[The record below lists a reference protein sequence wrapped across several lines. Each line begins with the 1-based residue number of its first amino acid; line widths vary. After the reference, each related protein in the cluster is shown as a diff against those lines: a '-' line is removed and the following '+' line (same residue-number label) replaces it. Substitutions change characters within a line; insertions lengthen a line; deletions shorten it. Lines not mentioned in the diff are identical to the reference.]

1 MNVYEKIGL
10 QRVINASGRMT
21 ALGVST
27 LSDQVAQAAVE
38 GGQSYVVIT
47 DLYKKAG
54 EIISTYTKA
63 EDSCPTCSA
72 SAAIAITIAAII
84 SKGKKSII
92 EKLPWSDGLANEIII
107 QKGHVVQYGAPMT
120 SMIKLG
126 GGVPVEVGMA
136 NKVAPED
143 IEEAINDKTVA
154 LFYVKSHH
162 CVQKGMVSISEM
174 IEIAHRHNLPLM
186 IDAAAEEDF
195 EKYVAMGADA
205 VIYSGA
211 KALEATTSGFVTGKK
226 EIMENCRKQYIGI
239 GRAMKVGKEQI
250 MGLLAALDRYYNKD
264 HDLEIKTQLEIVDY
278 INKEIAKIPGLS
290 TKTIQD
296 EAGREIYRSQ
306 VKVDE
311 EKVGKT
317 AIQIDKELREG
328 NPSIHCRTHL
338 LNQGIMSFDPRPLVE
353 GDKELIVEKLKK
365 VIGEQK

>member
-10 QRVINASGRMT
+10 QRVVNASGRMT

-27 LSDQVAQAAVE
+27 LSDEVANAAVE
-38 GGQSYVVIT
+38 GGKSYVVIT

-72 SAAIAITIAAII
+72 SAGIAITIAAII

-107 QKGHVVQYGAPMT
+107 QKGHVVNYGAPMT

-136 NKVAPED
+136 NQVSYED
-143 IEEAINDKTVA
+143 IEEAITDKTAA

-162 CVQKGMVSISEM
+162 CVQKGMVSIQDM
-174 IEIAHRHNLPLM
+174 IEIAHKHNLPLM

-205 VIYSGA
+205 VVYSGA
-211 KALEATTSGFVTGKK
+211 KALEATTSGFITGKK
-226 EIMENCRKQYIGI
+226 EIMENCRKQYVGI
-239 GRAMKVGKEQI
+239 GRSMKVGKEQI
-250 MGLLAALDRYYNKD
+250 MGLLAALDRYYHKD
-264 HDLEIKTQLEIVDY
+264 HQKDVEKQIEIVNYLNDEL
-278 INKEIAKIPGLS
+278 NKIHGLNA
-290 TKTIQD
+290 TMIQD
-296 EAGREIYRSQ
+296 EAGRQIYRSQ

-311 EKVGKT
+311 TIVGKS
-317 AIQIDKELREG
+317 AVQIDKELRDG
-328 NPSIHCRTHL
+328 NPSIHCRKHL
-338 LNQGIMSFDPRPLVE
+338 LNQGIISFDPRPLVD
-353 GDKELIVEKLKK
+353 GDKELIVEKMKK
-365 VIGEQK
+365 VVGE

>member
-10 QRVINASGRMT
+10 QRVVNASGRMT

-27 LSDQVAQAAVE
+27 LSDEVANAAIE
-38 GGQSYVVIT
+38 GGKSYVVIT

-72 SAAIAITIAAII
+72 SAGIAITIAAII

-92 EKLPWSDGLANEIII
+92 ERLPWSEGLANEIII
-107 QKGHVVQYGAPMT
+107 QKGHVVNYGAPMT

-136 NKVAPED
+136 NQVSYED
-143 IEEAINDKTVA
+143 IEEAITDKTAA

-162 CVQKGMVSISEM
+162 CVQKGMVSIQDM
-174 IEIAHRHNLPLM
+174 IEIAHKHNLPLM

-205 VIYSGA
+205 VVYSGA

-226 EIMENCRKQYIGI
+226 EIMENCRKQYVGI
-239 GRAMKVGKEQI
+239 GRSMKVGKEQI
-250 MGLLAALDRYYNKD
+250 MGLLAALDRYYHKD
-264 HDLEIKTQLEIVDY
+264 HQKEVEKQIEIVNYLNDEL
-278 INKEIAKIPGLS
+278 NKIHGL
-290 TKTIQD
+290 KAIMIQD
-296 EAGREIYRSQ
+296 EAGRQIYRSQ

-311 EKVGKT
+311 NVVGKT
-317 AIQIDKELREG
+317 AVQIDKELREG
-328 NPSIHCRTHL
+328 NPSIHCRKHL
-338 LNQGIMSFDPRPLVE
+338 LNQGIISFDPRPLVD
-353 GDKELIVEKLKK
+353 GDKELIVEKMKK
-365 VIGEQK
+365 VVGE